1 VQLLKKLFEA
11 MGAQTPTQKIYTAQV
26 LPEANQGLAPY
37 PRKEFLGAQ
46 AVFAY
51 RLQFM
56 VKGGQAPK
64 LMEAIR
70 KHFPS
75 VDERNL
81 QEGEHRNGVGEA
93 IHFAVRSE
101 FNGATVEM
109 LTNSDSLMLA
119 LDALQLEPPPPW
131 VAFPNIDPDTLG
143 SRQGA
148 IEYWWNIYWQP
159 FWACQSSPENQR
171 FNDTNKVPIGWDI
184 YLRLAKN
191 LAND

>member
-1 VQLLKKLFEA
+1 MQLFKKLFEA
-11 MGAQTPTQKIYTAQV
+11 LGAQKPMQRIYTAQV
-26 LPEANQGLAPY
+26 LPMPNQALARY

-51 RLQFM
+51 RLSFM
-56 VKGGQAPK
+56 VNIEHASK
-64 LMEAIR
+64 LVSAIR
-70 KHFPS
+70 EHFPS

-81 QEGEHRNGVGEA
+81 QEGEHRNSVGES

-109 LTNSDSLMLA
+109 LTNSDSLLLA

-131 VAFPNIDPDTLG
+131 IAFPNIDPDTLG

-148 IEYWWNIYWQP
+148 IDYWWNIYWQP
-159 FWACQSSPENQR
+159 FWACQSSPKRQR
-171 FNDTNKVPIGWDI
+171 FNEKNNIPSEWDVC
-184 YLRLAKN
+184 LELTG
-191 LAND
+191 